1 MKQRALLLLL
11 SFALVMPT
19 LVSAQGATPTAS
31 ADGPIAVIGSF
42 RPENFSAEIIYA
54 NPTIELFDAST
65 QVPQS
70 TAHFV
75 PRENQI
81 IGLATS
87 PLFGDKPGTYRVSL
101 PIVPTAA
108 PFDINGDGAGEPGL
122 MAFAIAVG
130 TNIVGDSYLEQFEQ
144 GGTTSFLQDT
154 QTGRFVEGSLL
165 LYAKDDRQ
173 VFPSGAGADGA
184 WFTADDQREAI
195 PQGYTKV
202 SLASDGTAAFDRS
215 ATPTMDAMEA
225 ASEASPDYSRQTW
238 VEALNS
244 LIDRLEQRYAF
255 TEFRGIDWEA
265 IRATYVPKMQQ
276 AQDANDAMAYYGILN
291 EIALGVNDVHVSV
304 SATGNDSLRAQL
316 LYYVDAATAY
326 GGNLGAAGIAVSADP
341 NNPAAGLEDDLTIL
355 TVGATGPAH
364 DAGWVP
370 GTKIVS
376 IDGKTVREHRETVPA
391 WMFGAGF
398 STPEKKIAQS
408 AGALSFPD
416 GATVTIGFILPGET
430 EVRTATLVAGDFDT
444 GSIQGPV
451 MPGTNLKPEETST
464 YSELEGYSVI
474 KWADFASDI
483 PERVAVLEAALAA
496 EEGAFYEK
504 GIVLDLRGNG
514 GGWSALYLTM
524 ASYFFTAD
532 KPMNGHLF
540 DSWDWS
546 DTAGALVRS
555 YSPDYVASSPKPDLA
570 YTGPL
575 AILVDENCASACE
588 FFAQTLQA
596 QGRAIVVGQYATA
609 GAGGSID
616 VVQMPLGFTFQY
628 TVGGSTWAGTTDL
641 NIEAKGVIP
650 DVRVP
655 VTVENETARL
665 NGTDIVLE
673 AAISVLNER
682 NPSTSATPVAS
693 PASSPVATPEATPGA

>member
-1 MKQRALLLLL
+1 MERRALLLLL
-11 SFALVMPT
+11 SFSLLMPY
-19 LVSAQGATPTAS
+19 LASAQGATPAAS

-42 RPENFSAEIIYA
+42 DPQNFSASIIYG
-54 NPTIELFDAST
+54 NPTIELFDASA

-70 TAHFV
+70 TARFV

-87 PLFGDKPGTYRVSL
+87 PLFGDKPGTYRVGL

-108 PFDINGDGAGEPGL
+108 PFDIDGDGAGEPGL

-130 TNIVGDSYLEQFEQ
+130 ANIVGDSYLEQFEQ
-144 GGTTSFLQDT
+144 GGTSSFLQDN

-184 WFTADDQREAI
+184 WFTADDQTEAI

-202 SLASDGTAAFDRS
+202 SLGKDGTAAFDRS

-225 ASEASPDYSRQTW
+225 ASEASPDYSGQSW

-244 LIDRLEQRYAF
+244 LIDRLKQRYAF

-276 AQDANDAMAYYGILN
+276 AQDAKDATAYYGILN

-304 SATGNDSLRAQL
+304 SPTGDDSLRAQL
-316 LYYVDAATAY
+316 LYYINAAKDYT
-326 GGNLGAAGIAVSADP
+326 GNLGAAGIAVSADP
-341 NNPAAGLEDDLTIL
+341 NNPAAGLGDDLTIL

-376 IDGKTVREHRETVPA
+376 IDGKTVSERREAVAA
-391 WMFGAGF
+391 WIFGAGF
-398 STPEKKIAQS
+398 STPEKKKIAQS
-408 AGALSFPD
+408 AGALSFPT

-430 EVRTATLVAGDFDT
+430 EVRTATMVAGDFDT
-444 GSIQGPV
+444 GSITGPQ
-451 MPGTNLKPEETST
+451 MPGTDLRPEETST
-464 YSELEGYSVI
+464 YTELDGYTVI

-483 PERVAVLEAALAA
+483 PERIAVLEAALDST
-496 EEGAFYEK
+496 EGQSYSK
-504 GIVLDLRGNG
+504 GIVIDMRGNG
-514 GGWSALYLTM
+514 GGWSALSLTM
-524 ASYFFTAD
+524 ESYFFTAD

-546 DTAGALVRS
+546 DAAGAQVRS

-570 YTGPL
+570 YTGPV
-575 AILVDENCASACE
+575 AILVDQNCASACE
-588 FFAQTLQA
+588 FFTQA
-596 QGRAIVVGQYATA
+596 MQA
-609 GAGGSID
+609 
-616 VVQMPLGFTFQY
+616 
-628 TVGGSTWAGTTDL
+628 
-641 NIEAKGVIP
+641 E
-650 DVRVP
+650 
-655 VTVENETARL
+655 
-665 NGTDIVLE
+665 
-673 AAISVLNER
+673 
-682 NPSTSATPVAS
+682 
-693 PASSPVATPEATPGA
+693 